1 MLARSVLEAA
11 AAGFPSD
18 PRIQVLGPWQQW
30 PEGQW
35 SLPLEAQLCCAPTEH
50 LPEWTRWHLVLSG
63 PAIEPDIGI
72 YPDTQAGIRAT
83 FPHQD
88 LNLEVAEGRPW
99 RVGKP
104 CLVRPV
110 SVFQRAG
117 WAEEPSELTQRLI
130 WHIAR
135 LLEWVQAAGE
145 GSLLIKGD
153 ALELPT
159 QFVVPPTTMLGFS
172 ESPHELTWIGSLQ
185 HPWGFATITPI
196 PEAGDTSVISRFMD
210 RRLRSLREVSWTE
223 AVPHRDTVA
232 DAVWIMQPSLMVFEP
247 WQAASTWAQ
256 LAQLCAEASIDLPG
270 ILAEAGVLLRRSQ
283 RPKRAMPANLL
294 LGFPLP
300 EHVGSPPQRLHW
312 LAVHNMQLCGR
323 HEVRNGFR
331 ATPAAR
337 RKWDVEA
344 ARSDRPLQW
353 RRTANWAPD
362 QLRKRGHAEQEV
374 RSKSVLILGVG
385 TLGAAVAENL
395 LRMGMTK
402 MALLDDDTLLVG
414 NLSRHLLTLA
424 DVGHTKVERMAKRL
438 NAAMP
443 DARVSALSFSFPP
456 SKLEDIKHLASWDVV
471 IDCTASDA
479 ALKAMQNF
487 SWGGERTFVSL
498 AMTWRAKGLFAY
510 AATAPSFPATDAL
523 ARFLAVAPAAEVDTI
538 GEMEGIGC
546 WHPVFPATA
555 DDVNL
560 WAAIGAKHVRR
571 SILDRQTGA
580 ALYLQHE
587 DGSVERKNA

>member
-1 MLARSVLEAA
+1 MLTRSELEAA
-11 AAGFPSD
+11 VADFPSD
-18 PRIQVLGPWQQW
+18 PRIQVLGPWQKW
-30 PEGQW
+30 SDGQW
-35 SLPLEAQLCCAPTEH
+35 SLPLEAKLCCAPTEH
-50 LPEWTRWHLVLSG
+50 LSEWTRWHLVLSG
-63 PAIEPDIGI
+63 TAIDADIGI
-72 YPDTQAGIRAT
+72 YPDTQAGIRVT

-88 LNLEVAEGRPW
+88 LNLAVAVGRPW

-104 CLVRPV
+104 CLVRPA
-110 SVFQRAG
+110 SVFRRVG
-117 WAEEPSELTQRLI
+117 WAGEPSKLSQRLV
-130 WHIAR
+130 WHIGR
-135 LLEWVQAAGE
+135 LLLWIQAAGE
-145 GSLLIKGD
+145 GTLLIEGD
-153 ALELPT
+153 TLELPT
-159 QFVVPPTTMLGFS
+159 QFAVLPTAMLGFS
-172 ESPHELTWIGSLQ
+172 ESPHELTWIDSLQ
-185 HPWGFATITPI
+185 RPWGFATITPI
-196 PEAGDTSVISRFMD
+196 PGAGDTSVITRFMD
-210 RRLRSLREVSWTE
+210 RRLRSLRNVSWTE

-232 DAVWIMQPSLMVFEP
+232 DAVWITLPSLIFVEP

-256 LAQLCAEASIDLPG
+256 LTHLCADISVDLPS
-270 ILAEAGVLLRRSQ
+270 ILVEAGALLRRSQ
-283 RPKRAMPANLL
+283 RAKRAMPLTLL
-294 LGFPLP
+294 LGFPLQ

-312 LAVHNMQLCGR
+312 LAVRDMQLCGR
-323 HEVRNGFR
+323 YEVRNGFR
-331 ATPAAR
+331 STTAALR
-337 RKWDVEA
+337 QWDVEA
-344 ARSDRPLQW
+344 ARADRPLQW
-353 RRTANWAPD
+353 KRTANWAPD
-362 QLRKRGHAEQEV
+362 QLRKRGQAEQKV

-402 MALLDDDTLLVG
+402 MALLDNDTLLVG
-414 NLSRHLLTLA
+414 NLSRHLLTLQ
-424 DVGHTKVERMAKRL
+424 DVGHLKVERMAKRL

-456 SKLEDIKHLASWDVV
+456 TKVEDIRRLANWDVV

-479 ALKAMQNF
+479 TLKAIEGF
-487 SWGGERTFVSL
+487 AWSGERTFVSL

-510 AATAPSFPATDAL
+510 STTSPSFPASDAL
-523 ARFLAVAPAAEVDTI
+523 ARFLAVAPVAECDDI

-571 SILDRQTGA
+571 SILDRETGA